1 MISEY
6 LENGSLFDHLHKLG
20 TEQLPE
26 HWIFNIL
33 DSIINAMIYTHNK
46 DIVHCDLK
54 SSNILI
60 DRNWN
65 IWVGDFGLSKKII
78 TKDKMSSRWVG
89 TPYWMAPELFRGY
102 KNTV

>member
-6 LENGSLFDHLHKLG
+6 LENGSLFDHLHKRNS
-20 TEQLPE
+20 QDLPTNK
-26 HWIFNIL
+26 IYNIL
-33 DSIINAMIYTHNK
+33 DSIVNAMIYTHNK

-65 IWVGDFGLSKKII
+65 I
-78 TKDKMSSRWVG
+78 
-89 TPYWMAPELFRGY
+89 
-102 KNTV
+102 